1 MAETS
6 ALTDYFLARIEALNT
21 AGDLWPPTRAA
32 LTADEVAAVL
42 SRLLPG
48 KWPSE
53 VVRRALKSGTLI
65 PGLHRV
71 NGHWCVPLPLLA
83 QAIVNQCLP
92 TLAGGVSKLGRAKVS
107 ADKLVQPVPRQKGHA
122 GVIPSTVG
130 FLTKQGQVCFHD
142 EDGDIVFQEAP
153 EPEDIVIPVFSTE
166 YAAKRHHVRMRRAE
180 RFAHAIFHHL
190 ARIEAAKRQVE
201 GHAVGIGLPPKDPS
215 KIHRS

>member
-1 MAETS
+1 MAETGG
-6 ALTDYFLARIEALNT
+6 LTDYFLARIEALNT

-83 QAIVNQCLP
+83 QAIANQCLP
-92 TLAGGVSKLGRAKVS
+92 TLVGGITKLGRTKVT
-107 ADKLVQPVPRQKGHA
+107 AEKLAQPVPRQKGHA

-130 FLTKQGQVCFHD
+130 FLTTHGEVGFRD
-142 EDGDIVFQEAP
+142 EDGDTLFQEAA
-153 EPEDIVIPVFSTE
+153 EPEDIVMPVFSTE
-166 YAAKRHHVRMRRAE
+166 YTAKRHQVRMRRAE

-201 GHAVGIGLPPKDPS
+201 GHVVGIGLPPKDPG
-215 KIHRS
+215 KIHHS

>member
-1 MAETS
+1 MAETGG
-6 ALTDYFLARIEALNT
+6 LTDYFLARIEALNT

-83 QAIVNQCLP
+83 QAIANQCLP
-92 TLAGGVSKLGRAKVS
+92 TLAGGVSKLGRIKVS
-107 ADKLVQPVPRQKGHA
+107 ADKLAQPVPRQKGHA

-130 FLTKQGQVCFHD
+130 FLTTHGEVGFHD
-142 EDGDIVFQEAP
+142 EDGDTFFQEAV
-153 EPEDIVIPVFSTE
+153 EPEDIVMPALSTE
-166 YAAKRHHVRMRRAE
+166 YAAKRHRVRMRRADK
-180 RFAHAIFHHL
+180 FAGAIFQQL
-190 ARIEAAKRQVE
+190 ALIEATERQVD
-201 GHAVGIGLPPKDPS
+201 GHAAGIGLPSKDPS